1 MAGERN
7 FTRIPPEST
16 GARVYMVHS
25 MYIPYDGADAN
36 FDWVIGD
43 RYYINGNSGDSIT
56 VHVHGVFRDAGA
68 TSGVLSVH
76 IVGQDRFNNLTPIND
91 QDIRSDSFTGTVR
104 AQVNGT
110 INTTNAFHDV
120 FIPTTN
126 IMGYDNPEHGLDV
139 DNLGS
144 ANVRFQE
151 GQPQL
156 DAWGKLRTS
165 GATMLGNYV
174 FGGEA
179 KLNDN
184 FSTVEIDGGYVDYDN
199 TRKSVKVGFDHTAVT
214 TQTFGANTSNTYHPY
229 IPGSSHLWQGTFL
242 LNSSATGDGT
252 NGALRR
258 WGLFDAENGFFFQLG
273 KDGHT
278 AGTAST
284 TDQGFCVVI
293 RTSTSGSKTETII
306 QQSDFN
312 GDKLDGTGKSQ
323 LSFDLEKNNQY
334 WIDIQWHGA
343 GRVRFGT
350 YLNGTRIVMHTYYA
364 GNQETVAMSQTASLP
379 SCTSI
384 KSAGTPLTSLY
395 IETWAQS
402 VWSETELEATEFG
415 KPATYASTHQTVTAN
430 IDSDWQ
436 YLFSLSP
443 KEVLADGRVDHALF
457 MPTSISAY
465 GFDQTNNGRNGLE
478 AVIDLKAEINSVLN
492 HGNWTDIAGT
502 NIQYSYPAAGDSAY
516 EGGAIRLQEMF
527 AGRYE
532 TDTTDTYNNF
542 QYGAIKNF
550 SEDGGTA
557 ENTITGA
564 TQTDPVVITTGEL
577 LKFKNPSPH
586 TVTFPLNTNRY
597 QGKLEI
603 NDVGGM
609 TQLNGN
615 KYLIKPTSTTTF
627 ELYTDS
633 DGSGNI
639 DETTGVDGTAFDAY
653 TSGGT
658 IKGFTGS
665 RLTWNFYAKSR
676 TNGASNL
683 FDNVKLMVTVNWKEI
698 IQ

>member
-16 GARVYMVHS
+16 GDRVYMVHS

-36 FDWVIGD
+36 YDWVIGD
-43 RYYINGNSGDSIT
+43 RYYINGGAGDSIT
-56 VHVHGVFRDAGA
+56 IHVHGVFKDAGA

-76 IVGQDRFNNLTPIND
+76 IVGQDRFNNLVPVND
-91 QDIRSDSFTGTVR
+91 QDIRDDSFTGTIR

-110 INTTNAFHDV
+110 INTTNAFHDI

-126 IMGYDNPEHGLDV
+126 IMGYDNPEYGLDV

-144 ANVRFQE
+144 ANVRFAE

-179 KLNDN
+179 KLRDD
-184 FSTVEIDGGYVDYDN
+184 FSQVEIDTGYVNFDA
-199 TRKSVKVGFDHTAVT
+199 TRASVKVGYEATGVTAA
-214 TQTFGANTSNTYHPY
+214 TFAANTSNTYHPY

-242 LNSSATGDGT
+242 LNSPETGDGT
-252 NGALRR
+252 NGAIRR
-258 WGLFDAENGFFFQLG
+258 WGLFDADNGFFFQLG
-273 KDGHT
+273 KDGAT

-284 TDQGFCVVI
+284 TDDGFTVRI
-293 RTSTSGSKTETII
+293 RTSTSGSTTETII

-312 GDKLDGTGKSQ
+312 GDKLDGRGKSQ
-323 LSFDLEKNNQY
+323 QTLDLSKNNQY
-334 WIDIQWHGA
+334 WIDTQWHGA

-350 YLNGTRIVMHTYYA
+350 YLNGTRIIMHTYYA
-364 GNQETVAMSQTASLP
+364 GGNETVAMSQTASLP
-379 SCTSI
+379 SCTSV

-395 IETWAQS
+395 IESWAQS
-402 VWSETELEATEFG
+402 VWSETELNPTEFG
-415 KPATYASTHQTVTAN
+415 KPATYASTHATVTAN

-443 KEVLADGRVDHALF
+443 KEVISGKADHALF

-465 GFDQTNNGRNGLE
+465 GFDNALKNGLE
-478 AVIDLKAEINSVLN
+478 AVIDLKLEVNSILN
-492 HGNWTDIAGT
+492 HWNGT
-502 NIQYSYPAAGDSAY
+502 AIPNSNVEYSYPSAGDSAY
-516 EGGAIRLQEMF
+516 EGGLVQLQEMF
-527 AGRYE
+527 AGRYQAE
-532 TDTTDTYNNF
+532 TTDTFNNF
-542 QYGAIKNF
+542 QYGSVKNF
-550 SEDGGTA
+550 SEDGGTKM
-557 ENTITGA
+557 NTITNVSA
-564 TQTDPVVITTGEL
+564 TNPAVITTGEL
-577 LKFKNPSPH
+577 LKFKTGEVH
-586 TVTFPLNTNRY
+586 AITFPLNKNRY

-603 NDVGGM
+603 NDLDNA
-609 TQLNGN
+609 TSLNGN
-615 KYLIKPTSTTTF
+615 KYLIKPTGLTTA

-633 DGSGNI
+633 DGSGEI
-639 DETTGVDGTAFDAY
+639 DLATAVDGTVLAGTGAQ
-653 TSGGT
+653 GAGT
-658 IKGFTGS
+658 IKGFAGS

-683 FDNVKLMVTVNWKEI
+683 HDNVKLMVTVNWKEI